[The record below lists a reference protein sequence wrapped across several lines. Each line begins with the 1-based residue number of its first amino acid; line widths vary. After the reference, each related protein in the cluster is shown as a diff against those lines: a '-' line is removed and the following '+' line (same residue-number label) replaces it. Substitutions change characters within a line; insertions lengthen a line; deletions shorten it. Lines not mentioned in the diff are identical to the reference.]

1 MATIAVRDLAR
12 SYGAVRAV
20 DGISF
25 SVAEGE
31 VFALLGPNGAG
42 KTTTVEILEG
52 YRARDAGTVE
62 VLGFDPGRPTCSS
75 STSPPPV
82 STRLPGITPGSW
94 WRPCATWAPRS
105 C

>member
-42 KTTTVEILEG
+42 KTTTVEILEDVYLTLTG
-52 YRARDAGTVE
+52 ERDDGRRRAGAHPSIRRGPGATVS
-62 VLGFDPGRPTCSS
+62 G
-75 STSPPPV
+75 
-82 STRLPGITPGSW
+82 PGSD
-94 WRPCATWAPRS
+94 TPRGRRS
-105 C
+105 HRTR